1 MKSRIY
7 YITYLNK
14 DGFNATKPIIAT
26 SEKNAIEAFNRI
38 NNGKFIK
45 ISLDII

>member
-7 YITYLNK
+7 YINYINK

-26 SEKNAIEAFNRI
+26 SEKNALKAFNRI
-38 NNGKFIK
+38 NNGTFIK
-45 ISLDII
+45 ISTDIS

>member
-7 YITYLNK
+7 YITYLGK
-14 DGFNATKPIIAT
+14 DGLTAIKPIIAT
-26 SEKNAIEAFNRI
+26 SEKNAMKAFNRI

-45 ISLDII
+45 ISTEII